1 MSIYT
6 EEAEHRSN
14 HTEERRAVSRK
25 AGFCPD
31 TGKPVFDCPACC
43 IEEIDYRESAKLL
56 APAYYIGSMMT
67 RSGEMLR
74 LYNLTEAVGDHPV
87 SSTLSEETLLKL
99 GYRLPEGR

>member
-6 EEAEHRSN
+6 EEAERRSCDC
-14 HTEERRAVSRK
+14 RGCQRK
-25 AGFCPD
+25 RGDAF
-31 TGKPVFDCPACC
+31 KP
-43 IEEIDYRESAKLL
+43 L

-74 LYNLTEAVGDHPV
+74 LYNLTEAVGDHPAG
-87 SSTLSEETLLKL
+87 STLSEETLLKL